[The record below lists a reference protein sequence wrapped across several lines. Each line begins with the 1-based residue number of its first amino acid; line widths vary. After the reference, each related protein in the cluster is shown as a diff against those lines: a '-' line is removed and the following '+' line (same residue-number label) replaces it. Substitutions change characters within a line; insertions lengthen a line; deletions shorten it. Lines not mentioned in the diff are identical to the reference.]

1 MSGRKNLKFPY
12 FVFPIRLPRSVE
24 HLQCSS
30 IKANSFLKLL
40 RLGLIFRQTTL
51 RTQVSHSGKFWTNGR
66 HIFQMLNLKEFWHVA
81 NYILFNIFTKFL
93 THFWSLITI
102 LPFNSPDCRGN
113 WISDTFLA
121 WPKFNKMHEKMK
133 KITNMAFIF
142 WRLLKVDKRQV
153 SLNRFKGQK
162 LPKSQFH
169 AVLPE
174 FILWK
179 VH

>member
-1 MSGRKNLKFPY
+1 MQPKY
-12 FVFPIRLPRSVE
+12 VFS
-24 HLQCSS
+24 
-30 IKANSFLKLL
+30 
-40 RLGLIFRQTTL
+40 
-51 RTQVSHSGKFWTNGR
+51 
-66 HIFQMLNLKEFWHVA
+66 
-81 NYILFNIFTKFL
+81 IFTKFF

-169 AVLPE
+169 AVLPAL
-174 FILWK
+174 ILWEFQIILK
-179 VH
+179 HNEEISVFSTTYILHEINFRHCRGLKNCHFDNFRCSEFRF